1 MRKRTWIRI
10 GAAIAAF
17 FALVTLAGFLAPTLL
32 NVEQYK
38 PAMIAA
44 VKEATGRELVIQGPL
59 KLTFFPRPRISARQ
73 VHFANAVGAKGAQ
86 MVDVRWIGVSPSLGA
101 LLRGKIEVG
110 RLTLFRPTIV
120 LESDAEGRPNWEFN
134 PGAGASQPAGAPSS
148 GLHLAIGTLKIREG
162 TLTYTNPKTN
172 QTLKAENVDLL
183 ASVGAFQGPF
193 SFDGTATVNGVPLS
207 LKASVGTPTDKGN
220 DMSFKL
226 KVQSGS
232 LNFDGH
238 ISRIAVDADA
248 KGKVSLSTAGL
259 TDFIATLVRAGGQ
272 EPPAFDASV
281 IGQFAF
287 DGDIDLSAERV
298 ALTNFK
304 MSMADETVSGNV
316 VLTGGANP
324 SLESRLSMAKLD
336 AGKWIALLSNPDAF
350 KPKTAAPVA
359 PAPAATPAKPG
370 ATEATP
376 KPPAAP
382 AGAAAPAEAAAPAKP
397 AAQPAVPPAAGAKPA
412 PATPAGTAP
421 PANATTKPPAAAA
434 PAPPTAPAAAAAA
447 KPPAAGSV
455 ATVPAAP
462 PAAGAKPNAAPPA
475 SPAANPPANQA
486 AKPAT
491 APAAPAKAPAAAPA
505 APASLSPFPPAFT
518 VVFSID
524 AKEVTYR
531 KGTMRDVALA
541 VEIRKGVI
549 AVPRFSAILPGE
561 MVLQASAAPAAAAD
575 AGAKPAANPIQSAGE
590 FSLTGARLRETLAW
604 LEIDTSGIPAGKLQ
618 SLTIKGK
625 VASTANSLQISDLG
639 MDLDGQR
646 ATGSGSI
653 AFGVPLTLATSVQL
667 DRFDLDAYL
676 PQPKDAAP
684 LSSVLPAAVTTATAP
699 VLTAPAAAAPPDKT
713 LPVLGLK
720 AKVAKLLFRGETLSG
735 IDADLAIQ
743 GNLLKVNGLK
753 LADVLGAKFDF
764 KGQVADFGTVPRFDV
779 TFNATMPDTDKL
791 LVYAGLPKFLNG
803 KLGASTAGGNV
814 AGTME
819 ALNLRNASVTA
830 AGATVRAT
838 GSLVLGDKFAFDL
851 SNFSVQA
858 QDASR
863 LVSVATGRSQEGL
876 GALAAEGAFKGN
888 EQRAAFDGKL
898 TALGTQMAGRID
910 ATLGQR
916 PNFTANLRIPGTLD
930 LDDWLGVTDA
940 PATAVPTP
948 ALPAAPAGANAAS
961 VPLPARAPR
970 AAAGKQID
978 LSALRAF
985 DATLNLETSAIEF
998 GSLKVTY
1005 ADMDATLKN
1014 GIVKVSK
1021 LTGQF
1026 YSGAVDFGGTIDASK
1041 DTMTVDVAGTLQGI
1055 YVGEMLRGTAGQN
1068 VFGNDNLTVAIDG
1081 KINVM
1086 KIALQGQG
1094 NSPEQIRDSLTGQG
1108 HLSGVVYPSVT
1119 KGSLGL
1125 ASFATGVGSI
1135 FSTEMG
1141 FNSAVLSGFI
1151 NAQSSIEGD
1160 ITLSNGEIQLQ
1171 NHAVKGPNAT
1181 ARIDSRTNLTSATT
1195 ETTIALDAG
1204 SNGAT
1209 DYVMT
1214 VSGPLSAPTM
1224 SIRGK

>member
-1 MRKRTWIRI
+1 MNPLAMRKRTWIRI
-10 GAAIAAF
+10 GAAVVAF
-17 FALVTLAGFLAPTLL
+17 FALLAFAGFMAPTLL

-44 VKEATGRELVIQGPL
+44 VKEATGRELVIEGPL

-110 RLTLFRPTIV
+110 RLTLFRPSIV
-120 LESDAEGRPNWEFN
+120 LETDAEGRPNWEFA

-148 GLHLAIGTLKIREG
+148 GLHLAIGTLRIREG
-162 TLTYTNPKTN
+162 TLSYTNPKTN

-183 ASVGAFQGPF
+183 ASVGSFQGPF

-207 LKASVGTPTDKGN
+207 LMASVGTPTDKGN

-226 KVQSGS
+226 KIQSGS

-238 ISRIAVDADA
+238 ISRIAVDADV

-272 EPPAFDASV
+272 EPPAFGASV

-287 DGDIDLSAERV
+287 DGDIDLSAERL

-304 MSMADETVSGNV
+304 MSMADETVAGNV

-324 SLESRLSMAKLD
+324 SLESRLSMARLD
-336 AGKWIALLSNPDAF
+336 AGKWIALLSDPDAF
-350 KPKTAAPVA
+350 RPKPVKPAASGA
-359 PAPAATPAKPG
+359 PASPPAPPSGKSPATPPAQASTAPAAQP
-370 ATEATP
+370 
-376 KPPAAP
+376 
-382 AGAAAPAEAAAPAKP
+382 AAPAKP
-397 AAQPAVPPAAGAKPA
+397 
-412 PATPAGTAP
+412 PAG
-421 PANATTKPPAAAA
+421 PA
-434 PAPPTAPAAAAAA
+434 PTAP
-447 KPPAAGSV
+447 G
-455 ATVPAAP
+455 AP
-462 PAAGAKPNAAPPA
+462 PAAGAKPPAAPPA
-475 SPAANPPANQA
+475 NPPAA
-486 AKPAT
+486 AKP
-491 APAAPAKAPAAAPA
+491 PG
-505 APASLSPFPPAFT
+505 SLSPFPAAFT
-518 VVFSID
+518 VLFSID

-549 AVPRFSAILPGE
+549 AVPRLSAILPGD
-561 MVLQASAAPAAAAD
+561 MVLEANAAPAAAAD
-575 AGAKPAANPIQSAGE
+575 AGAKPVANPIQSAGV
-590 FSLTGARLRETLAW
+590 FSLTGSRLRETLAW

-618 SLTIKGK
+618 SLSIKGK
-625 VASTANSLQISDLG
+625 VASTANSLQISDLA
-639 MDLDGQR
+639 MNLDGQP

-653 AFGVPLTLATSVQL
+653 AFGVPLTVATTVQL

-676 PQPKDAAP
+676 PQPQEAAP

-699 VLTAPAAAAPPDKT
+699 VLTAPAAPAPPDKT

-720 AKVAKLLFRGETLSG
+720 AKVAKLQFRGETLGG
-735 IDADLAIQ
+735 IDADLSIQ

-753 LADVLGAKFDF
+753 VADVLGAKFDF
-764 KGQVADFGTVPRFDV
+764 KGQVLDFGTVPRFDV
-779 TFNATMPDTDKL
+779 TFNANMPDTDKL

-830 AGATVRAT
+830 AGTTARAT

-888 EQRAAFDGKL
+888 EQRAAFDGNL

-940 PATAVPTP
+940 PAPAVPTP
-948 ALPAAPAGANAAS
+948 ALPAAPAGPNAAS
-961 VPLPARAPR
+961 VPLPSRAPR

-978 LSALRAF
+978 LSGLRAF

-1014 GIVKVSK
+1014 GVVKVSK

-1068 VFGNDNLTVAIDG
+1068 VFGNEHLMVAIDG

-1094 NSPEQIRDSLTGQG
+1094 NSPEQIRDSLVGQG
-1108 HLSGVVYPSVT
+1108 HLSGVVYPSVA

-1160 ITLSNGEIQLQ
+1160 ITLSNGEIRLQ

-1181 ARIDSRTNLTSATT
+1181 ARIDSRTSLTSATT

-1214 VSGPLSAPTM
+1214 ISGPLAAPTM
-1224 SIRGK
+1224 NIRGR

>member
-1 MRKRTWIRI
+1 MNPLTMRKRTWIRI
-10 GAAIAAF
+10 GAAVAAF
-17 FALVTLAGFLAPTLL
+17 FALLALAGFLAPTLL

-44 VKEATGRELVIQGPL
+44 VKEATGRELVIEGPL

-101 LLRGKIEVG
+101 LLRGRIEVG
-110 RLTLFRPTIV
+110 RLTLFRPSIV
-120 LESDAEGRPNWEFN
+120 LETDAEGRPNWEFA

-148 GLHLAIGTLKIREG
+148 GLHLAIGTLRIREG
-162 TLTYTNPKTN
+162 TLSYTNPKTN

-183 ASVGAFQGPF
+183 ASVGSFQGPF

-207 LKASVGTPTDKGN
+207 LMASVGTPTDKGN

-226 KVQSGS
+226 KIQSGS

-238 ISRIAVDADA
+238 ISRIAVDADV

-272 EPPAFDASV
+272 EPPAFGASV

-287 DGDIDLSAERV
+287 DGDIDLSAERL

-304 MSMADETVSGNV
+304 MSMADETVAGNV

-324 SLESRLSMAKLD
+324 SLESRLSMARLD
-336 AGKWIALLSNPDAF
+336 AGKWIALLSDPDAF
-350 KPKTAAPVA
+350 RPKPVKPAASGA
-359 PAPAATPAKPG
+359 PASPPATPSGKSPATPPAQASTAPAAQPAAPAKPPAG
-370 ATEATP
+370 AAPTAP
-376 KPPAAP
+376 GAPPAAGVKPPAAP
-382 AGAAAPAEAAAPAKP
+382 
-397 AAQPAVPPAAGAKPA
+397 
-412 PATPAGTAP
+412 
-421 PANATTKPPAAAA
+421 PANPP
-434 PAPPTAPAAAAAA
+434 AAA
-447 KPPAAGSV
+447 KPPG
-455 ATVPAAP
+455 
-462 PAAGAKPNAAPPA
+462 
-475 SPAANPPANQA
+475 
-486 AKPAT
+486 
-491 APAAPAKAPAAAPA
+491 
-505 APASLSPFPPAFT
+505 SLSPFPAAFT
-518 VVFSID
+518 VLFSID

-549 AVPRFSAILPGE
+549 AVPRLSAILPGD
-561 MVLQASAAPAAAAD
+561 MVLEANAAPAAAAD
-575 AGAKPAANPIQSAGE
+575 AGAKPVANPIQSAGV
-590 FSLTGARLRETLAW
+590 FSLTGSRLRETLAW

-618 SLTIKGK
+618 SLSIKGK
-625 VASTANSLQISDLG
+625 VASTANSLQISDLA
-639 MDLDGQR
+639 MNLDGQP
-646 ATGSGSI
+646 AAGSGSI
-653 AFGVPLTLATSVQL
+653 AFGVPLTVATTVQL

-676 PQPKDAAP
+676 PQPQEAAP
-684 LSSVLPAAVTTATAP
+684 LSAVLPAAVTTATAP
-699 VLTAPAAAAPPDKT
+699 VLTAPAAPAPPDKT

-720 AKVAKLLFRGETLSG
+720 AKVAKLQFRGETLGG
-735 IDADLAIQ
+735 IDADLSVQ

-753 LADVLGAKFDF
+753 VADVLGAKFDF
-764 KGQVADFGTVPRFDV
+764 KGQVLDFGTVPRFDV
-779 TFNATMPDTDKL
+779 TFNANMPDTDKL

-830 AGATVRAT
+830 AGATARAT

-863 LVSVATGRSQEGL
+863 LVAVATGRPQEGL

-888 EQRAAFDGKL
+888 EQRAAFDGNL

-916 PNFTANLRIPGTLD
+916 PNFAANLRIPGTLD

-940 PATAVPTP
+940 PAPAVPTP
-948 ALPAAPAGANAAS
+948 ALPAAPAGPNAAS
-961 VPLPARAPR
+961 VPLPSRAPR

-1068 VFGNDNLTVAIDG
+1068 VFGNEHLMVAIDG

-1094 NSPEQIRDSLTGQG
+1094 NSPEQIRDSLVGQG
-1108 HLSGVVYPSVT
+1108 HLSGVVYPSVA

-1160 ITLSNGEIQLQ
+1160 ITLSNGEIRLQ

-1181 ARIDSRTNLTSATT
+1181 ARIDSRTSLTSATT

-1214 VSGPLSAPTM
+1214 ISGPIAAPTM
-1224 SIRGK
+1224 NIRGR

>member
-1 MRKRTWIRI
+1 
-10 GAAIAAF
+10 F
-17 FALVTLAGFLAPTLL
+17 PTRRSSDLPT
-32 NVEQYK
+32 Q
-38 PAMIAA
+38 
-44 VKEATGRELVIQGPL
+44 
-59 KLTFFPRPRISARQ
+59 PR
-73 VHFANAVGAKGAQ
+73 
-86 MVDVRWIGVSPSLGA
+86 
-101 LLRGKIEVG
+101 
-110 RLTLFRPTIV
+110 
-120 LESDAEGRPNWEFN
+120 
-134 PGAGASQPAGAPSS
+134 SS
-148 GLHLAIGTLKIREG
+148 T
-162 TLTYTNPKTN
+162 
-172 QTLKAENVDLL
+172 
-183 ASVGAFQGPF
+183 
-193 SFDGTATVNGVPLS
+193 
-207 LKASVGTPTDKGN
+207 
-220 DMSFKL
+220 
-226 KVQSGS
+226 
-232 LNFDGH
+232 
-238 ISRIAVDADA
+238 
-248 KGKVSLSTAGL
+248 
-259 TDFIATLVRAGGQ
+259 
-272 EPPAFDASV
+272 
-281 IGQFAF
+281 
-287 DGDIDLSAERV
+287 
-298 ALTNFK
+298 
-304 MSMADETVSGNV
+304 
-316 VLTGGANP
+316 
-324 SLESRLSMAKLD
+324 
-336 AGKWIALLSNPDAF
+336 
-350 KPKTAAPVA
+350 
-359 PAPAATPAKPG
+359 
-370 ATEATP
+370 
-376 KPPAAP
+376 
-382 AGAAAPAEAAAPAKP
+382 
-397 AAQPAVPPAAGAKPA
+397 PPAAGAKPNAA
-412 PATPAGTAP
+412 PATPAVTAP
-421 PANATTKPPAAAA
+421 PANASINPPGAAA
-434 PAPPTAPAAAAAA
+434 PAPSAAPAAA
-447 KPPAAGSV
+447 KPPAAGSA
-455 ATVPAAP
+455 ATAPASP
-462 PAAGAKPNAAPPA
+462 LAAGAKPNAAPPA

-491 APAAPAKAPAAAPA
+491 GPAAPAKAPA

-518 VVFSID
+518 VLFSID
-524 AKEVTYR
+524 AKEVIYR

-549 AVPRFSAILPGE
+549 AVPRLSAILPGD
-561 MVLQASAAPAAAAD
+561 MVLEANAAPSAAGAAAD
-575 AGAKPAANPIQSAGE
+575 AGAKPVADPIQSAGA
-590 FSLTGARLRETLAW
+590 FSLTGSRLRETLAW

-618 SLTIKGK
+618 SLSIKGK
-625 VASTANSLQISDLG
+625 VASRANSLQISDLT
-639 MDLDGQR
+639 MNLDDQP

-653 AFGVPLTLATSVQL
+653 AFGVPLTVSTSVQL

-676 PQPKDAAP
+676 PQPKEAAP
-684 LSSVLPAAVTTATAP
+684 LSSVLPPAVTTATAP
-699 VLTAPAAAAPPDKT
+699 VLTAPAAPAPPDKT

-720 AKVAKLLFRGETLSG
+720 AKVAKLQFRGETLSG

-764 KGQVADFGTVPRFDV
+764 KGQVLDFGTVPRFDV
-779 TFNATMPDTDKL
+779 TFNANMPDTDKL

-814 AGTME
+814 AGTTE
-819 ALNLRNASVTA
+819 ALALRGASVTA
-830 AGATVRAT
+830 AGATAQAT
-838 GSLVLGDKFAFDL
+838 GSLVLGDKFGFDF

-863 LVSVATGRSQEGL
+863 LVSVATGRPQEGL

-888 EQRAAFDGKL
+888 EQRASFDGSL
-898 TALGTQMAGRID
+898 TALGTQMAGRVD

-940 PATAVPTP
+940 PPAAVPTP
-948 ALPAAPAGANAAS
+948 ALPAAPAGPNAAA
-961 VPLPARAPR
+961 VPLPSRAPR

-985 DATLNLETSAIEF
+985 DATLSLETSAIEF

-1014 GIVKVSK
+1014 GVVKVSK

-1055 YVGEMLRGTAGQN
+1055 YVGEMLRGAAGQN
-1068 VFGNDNLTVAIDG
+1068 VFGNDNLMVAIDG

-1094 NSPEQIRDSLTGQG
+1094 NSPEQIRDSLVGQG
-1108 HLSGVVYPSVT
+1108 HLSGVIYPSVA

-1125 ASFATGVGSI
+1125 ATFATGVGSI

-1141 FNSAVLSGFI
+1141 FGSAVLSGFI

-1160 ITLSNGEIQLQ
+1160 ITLSNGEIHLQ

-1181 ARIDSRTNLTSATT
+1181 ARIDSRTKLTSATT

-1214 VSGPLSAPTM
+1214 VSGPIAAPTM
-1224 SIRGK
+1224 SIRGR

>member
-1 MRKRTWIRI
+1 MNPLAMRKRTWIRI
-10 GAAIAAF
+10 GAAVAAF
-17 FALVTLAGFLAPTLL
+17 FALLAFAGFMAPTLL

-44 VKEATGRELVIQGPL
+44 VKEATGRELVIEGPL

-110 RLTLFRPTIV
+110 RLTLFRPSIV
-120 LESDAEGRPNWEFN
+120 LETDAEGRPNWEFA

-148 GLHLAIGTLKIREG
+148 GLHLAIGTLRIREG
-162 TLTYTNPKTN
+162 TLSYTNPKTN

-183 ASVGAFQGPF
+183 ASVGSFQGPF

-207 LKASVGTPTDKGN
+207 LMASVGTPTDKGN

-226 KVQSGS
+226 KIQSGS

-238 ISRIAVDADA
+238 ISRIAVDADV

-272 EPPAFDASV
+272 EPPAFGASV

-287 DGDIDLSAERV
+287 DGDIDLSAERL

-304 MSMADETVSGNV
+304 MSMADETVAGNV

-324 SLESRLSMAKLD
+324 SLESRLSMARLD
-336 AGKWIALLSNPDAF
+336 AGKWIALLSDPDAF
-350 KPKTAAPVA
+350 RPKPVQ
-359 PAPAATPAKPG
+359 PAATG
-370 ATEATP
+370 AAAN
-376 KPPAAP
+376 PPAAP
-382 AGAAAPAEAAAPAKP
+382 SGKSPATPPAQASTAPAAQPAAPAKP
-397 AAQPAVPPAAGAKPA
+397 P
-412 PATPAGTAP
+412 
-421 PANATTKPPAAAA
+421 AAA
-434 PAPPTAPAAAAAA
+434 PANPSAAA
-447 KPPAAGSV
+447 KPPG
-455 ATVPAAP
+455 
-462 PAAGAKPNAAPPA
+462 
-475 SPAANPPANQA
+475 
-486 AKPAT
+486 
-491 APAAPAKAPAAAPA
+491 
-505 APASLSPFPPAFT
+505 SLSPFPAAFT

-549 AVPRFSAILPGE
+549 AVPRLSAILPGD
-561 MVLQASAAPAAAAD
+561 MVLEANAAPAAAAD
-575 AGAKPAANPIQSAGE
+575 AGAKRVANPVQSAGA
-590 FSLTGARLRETLAW
+590 FSLTGSRLRETLAW

-618 SLTIKGK
+618 SLSIKGK
-625 VASTANSLQISDLG
+625 VASTANSLQISDLA
-639 MDLDGQR
+639 MNLDGQP

-653 AFGVPLTLATSVQL
+653 AFGVPLTVATTVQL

-676 PQPKDAAP
+676 PQPQEAAP

-699 VLTAPAAAAPPDKT
+699 VLTAPAAPAPPDKT

-720 AKVAKLLFRGETLSG
+720 AKVAKLQFRGETLGG
-735 IDADLAIQ
+735 IDADLSIQ

-753 LADVLGAKFDF
+753 VADVLGAKFDF
-764 KGQVADFGTVPRFDV
+764 KGQVLDFGTVPRFDI
-779 TFNATMPDTDKL
+779 TFNANMPDTDKL

-830 AGATVRAT
+830 AGTTARAT

-863 LVSVATGRSQEGL
+863 LVSVATGRPQEGL

-888 EQRAAFDGKL
+888 EQRAAFDGNL

-948 ALPAAPAGANAAS
+948 ALPAAPAGPNAAS

-1014 GIVKVSK
+1014 GVVKVSK

-1160 ITLSNGEIQLQ
+1160 ITLSNGEIRLQ

-1181 ARIDSRTNLTSATT
+1181 ARIDSRTSLTSATT

-1214 VSGPLSAPTM
+1214 ISGPLAAPTM
-1224 SIRGK
+1224 NIRGR

>member
-44 VKEATGRELVIQGPL
+44 VKEATGRELVIEGPL
-59 KLTFFPRPRISARQ
+59 KLTVFPRPRISARQ

-120 LESDAEGRPNWEFN
+120 LESDAEGRPNWEFA

-162 TLTYTNPKTN
+162 TLSYTNPKTN
-172 QTLKAENVDLL
+172 QTLKAENVELL
-183 ASVGAFQGPF
+183 ASVGSFQGPF

-207 LKASVGTPTDKGN
+207 LMASVGTPTDKGN

-238 ISRIAVDADA
+238 ISRIAVDADV

-259 TDFIATLVRAGGQ
+259 TDFITTLVRAGGQ
-272 EPPAFDASV
+272 EPPGFDASV

-304 MSMADETVSGNV
+304 MSMADETVSGSV

-336 AGKWIALLSNPDAF
+336 AGKWIGLLSNPDAF
-350 KPKTAAPVA
+350 KPKTATTVA
-359 PAPAATPAKPG
+359 PAPP
-370 ATEATP
+370 
-376 KPPAAP
+376 
-382 AGAAAPAEAAAPAKP
+382 AAAPT
-397 AAQPAVPPAAGAKPA
+397 AGAKPA
-412 PATPAGTAP
+412 PAPAPPAGTAP
-421 PANATTKPPAAAA
+421 PANAATKPPAAA
-434 PAPPTAPAAAAAA
+434 PAPPAAPSAAAPA

-455 ATVPAAP
+455 ATAPAAP
-462 PAAGAKPNAAPPA
+462 PAAGAKPNAAA
-475 SPAANPPANQA
+475 TANPAANPPANQA
-486 AKPAT
+486 AKPA
-491 APAAPAKAPAAAPA
+491 AGPAAPAKAPA

-561 MVLQASAAPAAAAD
+561 MVLQANAAPAATAD

-625 VASTANSLQISDLG
+625 VASTANSLQISDLA

-646 ATGSGSI
+646 ATGSGNV
-653 AFGVPLTLATSVQL
+653 AFGLPLTLTTSVQL

-699 VLTAPAAAAPPDKT
+699 VLTTPAAPAAPDKA

-753 LADVLGAKFDF
+753 LADVLGAKFDL

-814 AGTME
+814 AGTTE

-863 LVSVATGRSQEGL
+863 LVSVATGRAQGGL
-876 GALAAEGAFKGN
+876 GGLAAEGAFKGN
-888 EQRAAFDGKL
+888 EQRASFDGNL

-948 ALPAAPAGANAAS
+948 ALPAAPAGPNAAS
-961 VPLPARAPR
+961 VPLPSRAPR
-970 AAAGKQID
+970 AATGKQID
-978 LSALRAF
+978 LSGLRAF
-985 DATLNLETSAIEF
+985 DATLNLETSSIEF

-1014 GIVKVSK
+1014 GVVKVSK

-1041 DTMTVDVAGTLQGI
+1041 DTMTVDIAGTLQGI

-1108 HLSGVVYPSVT
+1108 HLSGVIYPSVT

-1151 NAQSSIEGD
+1151 NAQSTIEGD
-1160 ITLSNGEIQLQ
+1160 ITLSNGEINLQ

-1181 ARIDSRTNLTSATT
+1181 ARINSRTSLTSAMT

-1214 VSGPLSAPTM
+1214 VSGPVSAPTM
-1224 SIRGK
+1224 NIRGK